1 MPNLAD
7 AHSNPAS
14 FSNNAGKNAGRSALL
29 REVAA
34 AMARHLPTA
43 SPPQLELFLDH
54 YASGLATEA
63 LCARSADELAGA
75 VLSLWSFT
83 QERPA
88 GRAKI
93 RVFNPQGNGNGW
105 GSAAAIVEI
114 VNDDMRFL
122 VESALGV
129 LQRLEQPV
137 HALVHPVLPITRNA
151 DGLLTEIGVGA
162 PESIMQIAFGPQ
174 ADPAM
179 LMAIADTLDQAMN
192 DARHAVTD
200 AEAMR
205 YALARAVQSLNQG
218 DERDFLDWLGQDNF
232 VLLGVTEINLS
243 PSLDITADAAAET
256 LGVLRASDQP
266 LFDSLNNPSAWRAVA
281 AEAFARFEQVAIAK
295 ADIISRVHRPQL
307 YDVVVVKRLNPE
319 GAITGLTLFAGL
331 FAADAYNR
339 NPRSIPLLA
348 EKVEAVLAASGV
360 TPGGHDGRALRHI
373 LDTWPRDDLFQGTPD
388 EILAAATRVLAL
400 QVRPELALF
409 LRRDLLGRH
418 ISAITFIPRDRFDT
432 ALRLR
437 LAAMLTRAVNGA
449 IAGYAIA
456 MGDGPLARVH
466 YTIAANPAQARALD
480 QAALEA
486 AMKQAARSFRER
498 LAEALTIDHG
508 EARVAAILADWGD
521 AFPEDYAAHTP
532 AAVAAR
538 DIATAQQAQTGQA
551 LCLTLGR
558 PFGMEASRLVLKLFR
573 AGAPIALSDI
583 VPLIESLGL
592 RVIEEVPYRL
602 HPRGGDIA
610 LQALPLET
618 ADHTPLDLDARGP
631 AIRAAIEAAWDQACE
646 IDGFNRLILRAGL
659 DWREAWL
666 LRAMFK
672 WCRQVRAPFSQGAV
686 EAALAAHPD
695 ATRILIAL
703 FHARFD
709 PSCQRDE
716 SSLETHWRAA
726 LDAVE
731 NPDDDRIL
739 RRLRTLLDAMLRTN
753 FYDRNSPVIAFKIA
767 SAQAGDMPLPRP
779 MIEIFVH
786 GARMEGCHLRG
797 GKVARGGI
805 RWSDRRDDF
814 RTEILGLMKAQMVKN
829 VVIVPVGAKGGFVL
843 KRPPAATGDANAD
856 REAFN
861 AEGVACYKLLINALL
876 DLTDNLQG
884 GELIPAPVIR
894 RDGDDPYLVVAADKG
909 TASFSDIANAIALD
923 RGFWL
928 GDAFASGGSV
938 GYDHK
943 VMGITAR
950 GAWVNIARH
959 FHELDHDI
967 QSEDFTCAGVGDMSG
982 DVFGNGLLISR
993 HTKLVAA
1000 FDHRHIFLDPTPDPA
1015 ASFAERQRLFAL
1027 PRSSWADYTAAL
1039 LSQGGAILSRH
1050 AKTVTLSPEAATMLD
1065 LAPGAHDPAEII
1077 RAILTMRVDLLY
1089 FGGIGTY
1096 IKAASESDADAG
1108 DRANDPIRINGRDV
1122 RARVIGEGA
1131 NLAVTQAGRIEAALK
1146 NVKINTDALDNSAGV
1161 STSDHEVNIKIL
1173 LADAMAHDRLTVG
1186 QRVEL
1191 LQTMTDPVAALVLRD
1206 NAQQS
1211 QAISL
1216 DALGGA
1222 ADLPAQNALMSLLEA
1237 ATILNRTV
1245 AGLPD
1250 PQAMAARAAAG
1261 IGLTRPELC
1270 TLMAHTK
1277 LHLASVLE
1285 ESTLLDDP
1293 ALTPALV
1300 EYFPAALQT
1309 RFGAELSR
1317 HRLRRELIGTA
1328 VTNELVNRLG
1338 AAAFGR
1344 LVGESGFSWVDAA
1357 RAALIARAAFD
1368 LPRLCDQVEQLEK
1381 VPAIGQLSV
1390 LAAARA
1396 LQEAVTRRLLGD
1408 PLSGSI
1414 ADALAALRPGLS
1426 TLVEQAIVQ
1435 AITSGAAQPLIAQS
1449 VPPPLAGF
1457 AAAIPALQV
1466 APLIVTIATRARA
1479 DVAATQAAWDQVG
1492 ATCGI
1497 DMLRS
1502 ALAGVTPQG
1511 AWGARALA
1519 ALTDDL
1525 SNLQAALVTSCVTSP
1540 RRADALL
1547 AEAGAP
1553 AQAAL
1558 ILAHDATIAPDLA
1571 SLSVAVRELQ
1581 RSLRPKPTSQAA
1593 GAQLL
1598 H

>member
-1 MPNLAD
+1 MPNLAVD
-7 AHSNPAS
+7 DSTPTQAS
-14 FSNNAGKNAGRSALL
+14 KNAGRSALL
-29 REVAA
+29 REISA

-43 SPPQLELFLDH
+43 SPPQLDLFLNH
-54 YASGLATEA
+54 YAASLTTEA
-63 LCARSADELAGA
+63 LSERSADDLAGA
-75 VLSLWSFT
+75 VLSLWSFA
-83 QERPA
+83 QEREP

-93 RVFNPQGNGNGW
+93 RVFNPRGNGNGW

-137 HALVHPVLPITRNA
+137 HALVHPVLPVSRDA
-151 DGLLTEIGVGA
+151 AGRLTEIGTGA

-174 ADPAM
+174 ADAVM
-179 LMAIADTLDQAMN
+179 LAHIADVLDQAMN

-205 YALARAVQSLNQG
+205 YALARTVQSLEPG
-218 DERDFLDWLGQDNF
+218 VERDFLDWLGQDNF

-243 PSLDITADAAAET
+243 PALDITADATSET
-256 LGVLRASDQP
+256 LGVLRASDIP
-266 LFDSLNNPSAWRAVA
+266 LFDSLNTPSAWRAVA
-281 AEAFARFEQVAIAK
+281 TEALTRFDALAIAK

-307 YDVVVVKRLNPE
+307 YDVVVVKRRDPA
-319 GAITGLTLFAGL
+319 GSVIGLTLFAGL

-348 EKVEAVLAASGV
+348 EKVETILAASGV
-360 TPGGHDGRALRHI
+360 APGGHDGRALRHI
-373 LDTWPRDDLFQGTPD
+373 LDTWPRDDLFQGTTE
-388 EILAAATRVLAL
+388 EILAAATRVMAL

-432 ALRLR
+432 ALRLH
-437 LAAMLTRAVNGA
+437 LAAMLIRAVNGDL
-449 IAGYAIA
+449 AGYAIA

-466 YTIAANPAQARALD
+466 YTIAADPAQARALD

-538 DIATAQQAQTGQA
+538 DITTASSAQTSNA

-558 PFGMEASRLVLKLFR
+558 PFGMEAQRLVLKLFR
-573 AGAPIALSDI
+573 AGTPIALSDI

-602 HPRGGDIA
+602 NPRGGAIA
-610 LQALPLET
+610 LQALTLET
-618 ADHTPLDLDARGP
+618 ADHAPLDLDARGP
-631 AIRAAIEAAWDQACE
+631 AIRAAIEAAWEQRCE

-686 EAALAAHPD
+686 EAALATHPD

-709 PSCQRDE
+709 PNLPRDE
-716 SSLETHWRAA
+716 SSLDVHWNAA
-726 LDAVE
+726 LDAVD

-753 FYDRNSPVIAFKIA
+753 FYDRTSPVVAFKIA

-843 KRPPAATGDANAD
+843 KRPPAPTGDANAD
-856 REAFN
+856 RESFS
-861 AEGVACYKLLINALL
+861 AEGIACYKLLINAML
-876 DLTDNLQG
+876 DLTDNLQAG
-884 GELIPAPVIR
+884 QLVAAPVVR

-967 QSEDFTCAGVGDMSG
+967 QSENFTCAGVGDMSG
-982 DVFGNGLLISR
+982 DVFGNGLLISQ

-1000 FDHRHIFLDPTPDPA
+1000 FDHRHIFLDPDPDPA

-1027 PRSSWADYTAAL
+1027 PRSSWADYATTL
-1039 LSQGGAILSRH
+1039 LSPGGAILPRH
-1050 AKTVTLSPEAATMLD
+1050 AKTVTLSPQAAAMLD
-1065 LAPGAHDPAEII
+1065 LAPGAHDPADVI
-1077 RAILTMRVDLLY
+1077 RTILTMQVDLLY

-1096 IKAASESDADAG
+1096 IKAGTESDADVG
-1108 DRANDPIRINGRDV
+1108 DRANDSIRIDGRSV

-1146 NVKINTDALDNSAGV
+1146 GAKINTDALDNSAGV

-1173 LADAMAHDRLTVG
+1173 LADAMAHDRLTAG

-1191 LQTMTDPVAALVLRD
+1191 LQTMTDQVAALVLRD

-1222 ADLPAQNALMSLLEA
+1222 TDLSAQNALMSVLEA
-1237 ATILNRTV
+1237 AGILNRAV

-1277 LHLASVLE
+1277 LHLAAVLE
-1285 ESTLLDDP
+1285 ESPLLDDP
-1293 ALTPALV
+1293 ALAPALV
-1300 EYFPAALQT
+1300 EYFPTALQS

-1368 LPRLCDQVEQLEK
+1368 LPRLCDQVERLEK
-1381 VPAIGQLSV
+1381 IAAAAQLSV
-1390 LAAARA
+1390 LAAARV
-1396 LQEAVTRRLLGD
+1396 LQESVTRRLLGD
-1408 PLSGSI
+1408 KLSGSI
-1414 ADALAALRPGLS
+1414 EAALTALRPGLS

-1435 AITSGAAQPLIAQS
+1435 AITNGSAQSLIAQS
-1449 VPPPLAGF
+1449 VPAPLAGF
-1457 AAAIPALQV
+1457 AMAVPALQV
-1466 APLIVTIATRARA
+1466 APLIVTIATRTQA
-1479 DVAATQAAWDQVG
+1479 DVGATLSAWDQVG
-1492 ATCGI
+1492 AACGI
-1497 DMLRS
+1497 DMLRN
-1502 ALAGVTPQG
+1502 ALASVPPQG

-1525 SNLQAALVTSCVTSP
+1525 SSLQAALVTACVTTDQS
-1540 RRADALL
+1540 AEALL
-1547 AEAGAP
+1547 AEAGAS
-1553 AQAAL
+1553 AASAL
-1558 ILAHDATIAPDLA
+1558 ALAHDAAVVPDLA

-1581 RSLRPKPTSQAA
+1581 RSLRPKPTSPVVATPM
-1593 GAQLL
+1593 L

>member
-1 MPNLAD
+1 MPDLAIGTGTPT
-7 AHSNPAS
+7 HTS
-14 FSNNAGKNAGRSALL
+14 KNAGRNALL
-29 REVAA
+29 REVAG
-34 AMARHLPTA
+34 AMARHLPNAA
-43 SPPQLELFLDH
+43 SPQLELFLTH
-54 YASGLATEA
+54 YAASLATEA
-63 LCARSADELAGA
+63 LSERSADDLAGA
-75 VLSLWSFT
+75 VLSLWSFA
-83 QERPA
+83 QEREP
-88 GRAKI
+88 GCAKI
-93 RVFNPQGNGNGW
+93 RVFNPRGNGNGW
-105 GSAAAIVEI
+105 GSAFAIIEI

-129 LQRLEQPV
+129 LQRHEQPV
-137 HALVHPVLPITRNA
+137 HVLVHPVLAVSRDA
-151 DGLLTEIGVGA
+151 SGQLREIGSGA

-174 ADPAM
+174 TDPGMLGDIAEALERAM
-179 LMAIADTLDQAMN
+179 D
-192 DARHAVTD
+192 DARCAVTD

-205 YALARAVQSLNQG
+205 YALVRSVQSLEPG
-218 DERDFLDWLGQDNF
+218 TERDFLDWLGQDNF
-232 VLLGVTEINLS
+232 VLLGVTELS
-243 PSLDITADAAAET
+243 LTPTLDIVTDDSNEP
-256 LGVLRASDQP
+256 LGVLRASHLP
-266 LFDSLNNPSAWRAVA
+266 LFDSLTNPAAWHAIA
-281 AEAFARFEQVAIAK
+281 GEALARFDTIAIAK
-295 ADIISRVHRPQL
+295 ADSISRVHRPQL
-307 YDVVVVKRLNPE
+307 YDVIVLKRRDHA
-319 GAITGLTLFAGL
+319 GSVTGLALFAGL

-348 EKVEAVLAASGV
+348 DKVEAILAASGV
-360 TPGGHDGRALRHI
+360 NPGGHDGRALRHI
-373 LDTWPRDDLFQGTPD
+373 LDTWPRDDLFQGAND
-388 EILAAATRVLAL
+388 DILAAATRVMGL

-432 ALRLR
+432 TLRLR
-437 LAAMLTRAVNGA
+437 IAAMLNRAVNGHL
-449 IAGYAIA
+449 AGYAIA

-466 YTIAANPAQARALD
+466 YTIAADPAQARGLD
-480 QAALEA
+480 QSALEA
-486 AMKQAARSFRER
+486 AMKQAARSFSER
-498 LAEALTIDHG
+498 LAEALTSDHG
-508 EARVAAILADWGD
+508 EARVAAILADWGE
-521 AFPEDYAAHTP
+521 AFPEDYTAHTP

-538 DIATAQQAQTGQA
+538 DIATASSAQTSTS

-558 PFGMEASRLVLKLFR
+558 PFGMEAHRLVLKLFR
-573 AGAPIALSDI
+573 AGTPIALSDI

-592 RVIEEVPYRL
+592 RVIEEAPYRL
-602 HPRGGDIA
+602 TPRTGAIA
-610 LQALPLET
+610 LQALTLET
-618 ADHTPLDLDARGP
+618 ADHAALDLDARGP
-631 AIRAAIEAAWDQACE
+631 AIRAAIEAAWDQHCE

-686 EAALAAHPD
+686 ESALASHPE
-695 ATRILIAL
+695 ATRLLIAL

-709 PSCQRDE
+709 PTLPRDE
-716 SSLETHWRAA
+716 TVLDAHWRAA

-739 RRLRTLLDAMLRTN
+739 RRLRTLLDAMQRTN
-753 FYDRNSPVIAFKIA
+753 FYDRASPVIAFKIA

-856 REAFN
+856 REAFS
-861 AEGVACYKLLINALL
+861 AEGIACYKLLINAML
-876 DLTDNLQG
+876 DLTDTLQAG
-884 GELIPAPVIR
+884 TLIPAPIVR

-943 VMGITAR
+943 AMGITAR

-967 QSEDFTCAGVGDMSG
+967 QATPFTCAGIGDMSG

-993 HTKLVAA
+993 QTKLVAA
-1000 FDHRHIFLDPTPDPA
+1000 FDHRHIFLDPDPDPA

-1027 PRSSWADYTAAL
+1027 PRSSWADYSADR
-1039 LSQGGAILSRH
+1039 LSEGGAILPRH
-1050 AKTVTLSPEAATMLD
+1050 AKTVTLSAQAAAMLD
-1065 LAPGAHDPAEII
+1065 LAPGAHDPAAVI
-1077 RAILTMRVDLLY
+1077 RAILTMPVDLLY

-1096 IKAASESDADAG
+1096 IKAAGESDAEVG
-1108 DRANDPIRINGRDV
+1108 DRANDAIRIDGRAV
-1122 RARVIGEGA
+1122 RARVVGEGA
-1131 NLAVTQAGRIEAALK
+1131 NLAVTQAGRIEAALRGA
-1146 NVKINTDALDNSAGV
+1146 KINTDALDNSAGV

-1173 LADAMAHDRLTVG
+1173 LADAMAHDRLTAS

-1191 LQTMTDPVAALVLRD
+1191 LQAMTDQVAKLVLRD

-1222 ADLPAQNALMSLLEA
+1222 ADLPAQNALMSVLEA
-1237 ATILNRTV
+1237 ANILNRSV

-1277 LHLASVLE
+1277 LHLAAVLD
-1285 ESTLLDDP
+1285 ESDLLDDP
-1293 ALTPALV
+1293 ALASALV
-1300 EYFPAALQT
+1300 EYFPTELQT
-1309 RFGAELSR
+1309 RFEGELSR

-1338 AAAFGR
+1338 AAAYGR
-1344 LVGESGFSWVDAA
+1344 LVGESGFSWVDAT

-1368 LPRLCDQVEQLEK
+1368 LPRLCDHVERLEK
-1381 VPAIGQLSV
+1381 VPAAAQLSV
-1390 LAAARA
+1390 LAAARS
-1396 LQEAVTRRLLGD
+1396 LQESVTRRLLGE
-1408 PLSGSI
+1408 PAATSI
-1414 ADALAALRPGLS
+1414 AQALTALKPDLTGLI
-1426 TLVEQAIVQ
+1426 EQAIAE
-1435 AITSGAAQPLIAQS
+1435 AISSGAAQPLIAQS
-1449 VPPPLAGF
+1449 VPAPLAGF
-1457 AAAIPALQV
+1457 AMAVPALQV
-1466 APLIVTIATRARA
+1466 APLIVRIATIAKA
-1479 DVAATQAAWDQVG
+1479 DIDATQTAWTALGG
-1492 ATCGI
+1492 ACGI
-1497 DMLRS
+1497 DMLRN
-1502 ALAGVTPQG
+1502 ALTSTTPLG

-1525 SNLQAALVTSCVTSP
+1525 SSLQASLTAACVTSQ
-1540 RRADALL
+1540 RSAETLL

-1553 AQAAL
+1553 AAAAL
-1558 ILAHDATIAPDLA
+1558 TLAHDAALVPDLA
-1571 SLSVAVRELQ
+1571 SLSVAIRELQ
-1581 RSLRPKPTSQAA
+1581 RSLHPKPTSPGA
-1593 GAQLL
+1593 GAKPR